1 MADKRKDEEDW
12 SPPERQL
19 RADGRLTGDL
29 PKQGPT
35 AVESIAQP
43 QGSSALPT
51 LEALT
56 TSELV
61 LDLDKPGAARPQ
73 YVEPG
78 PYREV
83 VVPSRSGP
91 LKWILLLGVLGL
103 AALAAFAFVPGLQR
117 KLSLPNSRG
126 TLKGALVIYSE
137 PSGATVRIAGKSV
150 GETPWAGDNL
160 WGGEVKYEI
169 SANGYKPSWGTF
181 HGGSDVKLNVK
192 LSRK

>member
-1 MADKRKDEEDW
+1 MADKKNDEEEW
-12 SPPERQL
+12 NPSGPQL

-29 PKQGPT
+29 PKQAPNG

-43 QGSSALPT
+43 PASTLPT
-51 LEALT
+51 LDALT

-61 LDLDKPGAARPQ
+61 LDVGKPGAVRPQ

-78 PYREV
+78 PYREA

-117 KLSLPNSRG
+117 KLALPTSG
-126 TLKGALVIYSE
+126 TGKGALVIYSE

-169 SANGYKPSWGTF
+169 SANGYQPGWGTF
-181 HGGSDVKLNVK
+181 QGGADVKLNVK
-192 LSRK
+192 LKRK